1 MTSATPDPAP
11 SRRERR
17 RREIHERI
25 LAAATGLMAFK
36 GFTAITALEIA
47 ESADVAEKTFYNH
60 FPSKQHLIEELA
72 IRALGVTKQLLADL
86 CDGPGCM
93 ADRFRRFCERSADV
107 AEQSR
112 EFTREVI
119 LELMRMV
126 YVPGV
131 ALAHHSQL
139 TDAIRAFFEQG
150 RAHGDLPPD
159 RDVAF
164 LSEIG
169 GAAYFGIVM
178 NWVTVPD
185 YPLRERLRQL
195 ADIAEELLAN
205 GAGSSRD
212 EARR

>member
-1 MTSATPDPAP
+1 MTSAILSPAP

-17 RREIHERI
+17 RQEIHERI
-25 LAAATGLMAFK
+25 LAAATGLMAER
-36 GFTAITALEIA
+36 GFPAITALEIA
-47 ESADVAEKTFYNH
+47 DAADVAEKTFYNH
-60 FPSKQHLIEELA
+60 FATKQHLIEELA
-72 IRALGVTKQLLADL
+72 VRALGVTQQLLADL
-86 CDGPGCM
+86 RGGPGGT

-107 AEQSR
+107 AEHSR

-126 YVPGV
+126 HVPGV

-150 RAHGDLPPD
+150 LAQGDVSPS

-164 LSEIG
+164 LAEIG

-178 NWVTVPD
+178 NWVTLPE

-195 ADIAEELLAN
+195 ADIAEELLAEKPVL
-205 GAGSSRD
+205 ATHQERP
-212 EARR
+212 